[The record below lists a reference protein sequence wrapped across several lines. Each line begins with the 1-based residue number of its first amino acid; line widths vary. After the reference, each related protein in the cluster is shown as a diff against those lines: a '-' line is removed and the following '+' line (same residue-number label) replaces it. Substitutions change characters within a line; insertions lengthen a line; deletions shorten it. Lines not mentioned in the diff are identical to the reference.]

1 IHVLRH
7 ILGYEHMVPDDKAE
21 MRKEEEFIL
30 QRLGYVRE
38 GEEL

>member
-1 IHVLRH
+1 M
-7 ILGYEHMVPDDKAE
+7 EAADKAE

-30 QRLGYVRE
+30 QRLGYVRP

>member
-1 IHVLRH
+1 MLH
-7 ILGYEHMVPDDKAE
+7 ILGYDHMEPEDKAE

-30 QRLGYVRE
+30 QRLDYVRQ